1 MAYGRKGK
9 KRAAPFSLR
18 LTFEERAQI
27 EKNAGTMP
35 VGAYIK
41 SLLLADDAPKY
52 RKRRKSPVAD
62 QAALAQVL
70 ACLGATRIASNLN
83 QLAHA
88 TNIGSFYFDEDTKRA
103 IREACNDVRIMRQL
117 LMEALGRLD
126 PNEER
131 PRQSVSQSFQRVSP
145 HYARPSLNP

>member
-1 MAYGRKGK
+1 MSKIDRV
-9 KRAAPFSLR
+9 KRRAPFSLR

-27 EKNAGTMP
+27 EANAGSMP

-52 RKRRKSPVAD
+52 RKRRKSPVVD

-70 ACLGATRIASNLN
+70 ACLGATRIANNLN

-88 TNIGSFYFDEDTKRA
+88 TNLGSFYFDADTKRA
-103 IREACNDVRIMRQL
+103 IREACDDVRIMRQL
-117 LMEALGRLD
+117 LMEALGQLD
-126 PNEER
+126 PNEAR
-131 PRQSVSQSFQRVSP
+131 PPQSVSQSFQRV
-145 HYARPSLNP
+145 ATDNPSLKFGL

>member
-1 MAYGRKGK
+1 MAYGHRG

-27 EKNAGTMP
+27 EKNAGSMP

-41 SLLLADDAPKY
+41 SLLLAEDAPKY
-52 RKRRKSPVAD
+52 RARRKSPVAD
-62 QAALAQVL
+62 HAALAQVL
-70 ACLGATRIASNLN
+70 ACLGATRIANNLN

-88 TNIGSFYFDEDTKRA
+88 TNVGSFYFDADTKRA

-117 LMEALGRLD
+117 LMQALGRFD
-126 PNEER
+126 QNEKR
-131 PRQSVSQSFQRVSP
+131 PDESTSQSF
-145 HYARPSLNP
+145 ARASLRPGLRP

>member
-1 MAYGRKGK
+1 MTYGHRG

-27 EKNAGTMP
+27 EANAGNMP

-52 RKRRKSPVAD
+52 RARTKAPIKD
-62 QAALAQVL
+62 KQLLAQVL
-70 ACLGATRIASNLN
+70 ACLGSRRLASNLN

-88 TNIGSFYFDEDTKRA
+88 TNLGSFYFDHDTKAA
-103 IREACNDVRIMRQL
+103 IHSACDDVRVMRVL
-117 LMEALGRLD
+117 LMDALGL
-126 PNEER
+126 
-131 PRQSVSQSFQRVSP
+131 QTSGIK
-145 HYARPSLNP
+145 RPSGSTVQNFARAAVRSPAP

>member
-1 MAYGRKGK
+1 MAYGQKG

-27 EKNAGTMP
+27 EKNAGSMP

-52 RKRRKSPVAD
+52 RARRKTPVAD
-62 QAALAQVL
+62 HAALAQVL
-70 ACLGATRIASNLN
+70 ACLGATRIANNLN

-88 TNIGSFYFDEDTKRA
+88 THIGSFYFDEDTKRA
-103 IREACNDVRIMRQL
+103 IREACSDVHIMRQL
-117 LMEALGRLD
+117 LMQALGKFD
-126 PNEER
+126 PREER
-131 PRQSVSQSFQRVSP
+131 PSESTSQSF
-145 HYARPSLNP
+145 ARATAPARTRPRL

>member
-1 MAYGRKGK
+1 MAYGQRG

-27 EKNAGTMP
+27 EKNAGSMP

-52 RKRRKSPVAD
+52 RARRKTPVAD
-62 QAALAQVL
+62 HAALAQVL
-70 ACLGATRIASNLN
+70 ACLGATRIANNLN

-88 TNIGSFYFDEDTKRA
+88 TNIGSFYVDEDTKRA

-117 LMEALGRLD
+117 LMQALGRFD
-126 PNEER
+126 PHEKR
-131 PRQSVSQSFQRVSP
+131 PDESASQSF
-145 HYARPSLNP
+145 ARASLRPGLRP